1 MWTSGSDCNEIDRE
15 TALTTTHCIVP
26 NCAAPAVFPFPEAL
40 CKRTRLS
47 PNRGY
52 APCCSTSTARS
63 PPVCYPAIT
72 AERQSWRGLFGLPP
86 LSIAEVKRHVG
97 RGPEHLLGETCH
109 VGDVRQNV
117 AAYLAHHPS
126 VLREGTRLLPGVYDT
141 LRTLHEHGLRLA
153 VCSNKPVAFTK
164 QLVTILAIAEF
175 FTLVLGP
182 EDAGL
187 PKPAPN
193 ILFAAALVPPT
204 GPCTRGAVCRRHDCR
219 YSDGASGGRDRVDC
233 ADRLR
238 RDRRIAC
245 GTAGSP
251 ARTDVGPAHCRFVAA
266 RQSSNDSLVLLPLA
280 VHLRGPKLGWLT
292 AGYPN
297 PPARKVRD
305 RVFFFRGQ
313 AVTFSN
319 GFGTLC
325 GVLRRAGCW
334 AEDLRCVG
342 HRWACR
348 ELLRAQNAKQQ
359 EGRVIFIG
367 HSAGGRYALF
377 AAEQLQKCG
386 VSVDLLVGLDVALP
400 DPVPGNVKKAVHC
413 YLSGLRRYP
422 ARPFTPA
429 PRLERLVSKTSI

>member
-1 MWTSGSDCNEIDRE
+1 MIRLCSYLW
-15 TALTTTHCIVP
+15 
-26 NCAAPAVFPFPEAL
+26 PF
-40 CKRTRLS
+40 
-47 PNRGY
+47 
-52 APCCSTSTARS
+52 
-63 PPVCYPAIT
+63 
-72 AERQSWRGLFGLPP
+72 
-86 LSIAEVKRHVG
+86 
-97 RGPEHLLGETCH
+97 TC
-109 VGDVRQNV
+109 GVR
-117 AAYLAHHPS
+117 
-126 VLREGTRLLPGVYDT
+126 
-141 LRTLHEHGLRLA
+141 
-153 VCSNKPVAFTK
+153 
-164 QLVTILAIAEF
+164 
-175 FTLVLGP
+175 
-182 EDAGL
+182 
-187 PKPAPN
+187 
-193 ILFAAALVPPT
+193 
-204 GPCTRGAVCRRHDCR
+204 
-219 YSDGASGGRDRVDC
+219 
-233 ADRLR
+233 
-238 RDRRIAC
+238 
-245 GTAGSP
+245 
-251 ARTDVGPAHCRFVAA
+251 
-266 RQSSNDSLVLLPLA
+266 
-280 VHLRGPKLGWLT
+280 LGWLT

-413 YLSGLRRYP
+413 YLSGLRLYP

-429 PRLERLVSKTSI
+429 PNSAARIENFDLNAADSPISGRWLSHLSITDSPAVQELVLNRITQTLRFDG